1 MTALQILTDLGI
13 DHVADAPLAKMTWYG
28 VGGAAEFLARP
39 ANEQQLSELMMQC
52 ATSEIPIRVL
62 GSGANLLVSDEGV
75 KGIVVK
81 LDHANFST
89 LKIDGTTVTV
99 GAGFD
104 LAKLVL
110 ETAHAGLAGLE
121 VLAGIPA
128 SVGGAVRMNAGG
140 KFGEIGPVVSK
151 VRVMDTHG
159 EIYDRHRDDL
169 VFGYRK
175 SNIKAPIILDVEF
188 DLSQD
193 EPNGLMQ
200 QVKEIFMYKKNTQP
214 LAEDSAGCAFK
225 NPVMTEPDT
234 NPYLSYSAGKL
245 IDMAELK
252 GFAIGGANISQ
263 RHANFVIAGDGC
275 TASDII
281 KLLDHVYQTVLEKY
295 GVRLQ
300 REIVI
305 W

>member
-1 MTALQILTDLGI
+1 MTASQILNDLQIE
-13 DHVADAPLAKMTWYG
+13 HVANAPMSDLTWYG
-28 VGGAAEFLARP
+28 VGGAAEFLVRP
-39 ANEQQLSELMMQC
+39 SSEQQLAGLMQRC
-52 ATSEIPIRVL
+52 ADEDIDVRIL
-62 GSGANLLVSDEGV
+62 GSGANLLVNDNGV
-75 KGIVVK
+75 KGIVLR
-81 LDHANFST
+81 LDHPNFCK
-89 LKIDGTTVTV
+89 LVIDGTKVTV

-104 LAKLVL
+104 LARLVL
-110 ETAHAGLAGLE
+110 ETAREGLAGLE

-151 VRVMDTHG
+151 VRVMDNHG
-159 EIYDRHRDDL
+159 EIYERHRDDL

-175 SNIKAPIILDVEF
+175 SNIKAPVILDVEF

-193 EPNGLMQ
+193 EPDQLMK

-214 LAEDSAGCAFK
+214 LAEDTAGCAFK
-225 NPVMTEPDT
+225 NPVMHETDT
-234 NPYLSYSAGKL
+234 NPYLAHSAGKL
-245 IDMAELK
+245 IDMAQLK
-252 GFAIGGANISQ
+252 GYTIGGAIVSE
-263 RHANFVIAGDGC
+263 RHANFVIAGEGC

-281 KLLDHVYQTVLEKY
+281 KLLDHVTSTVLEKF

-300 REIVI
+300 HEIVI